1 MNRGWRWLA
10 TVGVLPAAGTLAGAA
25 FPGTAGQAAHPFAMA
40 LLAAQEARTFQA
52 VRPLGPGTELTASVS
67 LGDVNGDGALDIVV
81 ANGRHWA
88 EQNRVYLNDGR
99 GAFTLA
105 RRLGE
110 EEAGSY
116 AVPLADFDGD
126 GDLDVAVGNDRTRN
140 LVFLNDGE
148 GRFAA
153 GATFGTPSSTRSLTL
168 ADLNGDGHTD
178 ILVVNRGRQNF
189 IFRGDGSGGFDEG
202 TPFGAGDD
210 STIDVA
216 AADLDSDGDLDL
228 VLANRDGGA
237 NAIHWNDAGDFS
249 RRSGYGTGS
258 DETRGVAVGDVD
270 GDGRPD
276 IVTANIGE
284 ANAVHFGD
292 GSGGFARSLPFGG
305 AGDQSY
311 SVRLADVDLDGDP
324 DIVVANVG
332 GRNAVYFNGG
342 GRVAEDEESAA
353 GDGAAARTGAA
364 GSGEAARFDEFRFGC
379 EDCATYGVAVGDLN
393 GDGFPEIVTANSGTR
408 NGIFANVPVRR

>member
-1 MNRGWRWLA
+1 MSRGPRWLGA
-10 TVGVLPAAGTLAGAA
+10 AAGLPVAAGLFAI
-25 FPGTAGQAAHPFAMA
+25 AGHPAHPLASTP
-40 LLAAQEARTFQA
+40 LAAQEARTFQA

-67 LGDVNGDGALDIVV
+67 LGDVNRDGALDIVV

-110 EEAGSY
+110 EEAGTY
-116 AVPLADFDGD
+116 AVPLADLDGD
-126 GDLDVAVGNDRTRN
+126 GDLDIAVGNDRTRN

-148 GRFAA
+148 GRFTA

-178 ILVVNRGRQNF
+178 ILVVNRGRRNF
-189 IFRGDGSGGFDEG
+189 IFHGDGSGGLDVG
-202 TPFGAGDD
+202 MPFGAGDD

-216 AADLDSDGDLDL
+216 AADLDDDGDLDL

-237 NAIHWNDAGDFS
+237 NAIQWNDAGDFS
-249 RRSGYGTGS
+249 RGSGYGTGS

-270 GDGRPD
+270 GDGRLD

-284 ANAVHFGD
+284 ANVVYFGD
-292 GSGGFARSLPFGG
+292 GAGGFERSLPFGG
-305 AGDQSY
+305 EGDQSY
-311 SVRLADVDLDGDP
+311 AVRLADVDLDGDP

-332 GRNAVYFNGG
+332 GTNAVYFNRGQGDGVGG
-342 GRVAEDEESAA
+342 GPRLTDSL
-353 GDGAAARTGAA
+353 
-364 GSGEAARFDEFRFGC
+364 RFDEFRFGC
-379 EDCATYGVAVGDLN
+379 EDCATYGVAVGDLD
-393 GDGFPEIVTANSGTR
+393 GDGFPEIVTANSGAR
-408 NGIFANVPVRR
+408 NGIFANVPAQR

>member
-1 MNRGWRWLA
+1 MSLGPRRLTA
-10 TVGVLPAAGTLAGAA
+10 VGVLSGGVALPAARVLPVVAVLLAI
-25 FPGTAGQAAHPFAMA
+25 AGHPDHPLAPTR
-40 LLAAQEARTFQA
+40 LAAQEARTFQA

-67 LGDVNGDGALDIVV
+67 LGDVNGDSALDIVV

-110 EEAGSY
+110 EEAGTY

-126 GDLDVAVGNDRTRN
+126 GDLDIAVGNDRTRN

-148 GRFAA
+148 GRFTA
-153 GATFGTPSSTRSLTL
+153 GAAFGTPSSTRSLTL

-178 ILVVNRGRQNF
+178 ILVVNRGRRNF
-189 IFRGDGSGGFDEG
+189 IFHGDGSGGFDAG

-216 AADLDSDGDLDL
+216 AADLDGDGDLDL
-228 VLANRDGGA
+228 VLANRDSGA
-237 NAIHWNDAGDFS
+237 NAIQWNDAGDFS
-249 RRSGYGTGS
+249 RGSGYGTGS

-270 GDGRPD
+270 GDGRLD

-284 ANAVHFGD
+284 TNAVYFGD
-292 GSGGFARSLPFGG
+292 GTGGFERCLPFGG

-311 SVRLADVDLDGDP
+311 AVRLADVDLDGDP

-332 GRNAVYFNGG
+332 GPNAVYFNRRRREG
-342 GRVAEDEESAA
+342 A
-353 GDGAAARTGAA
+353 GPGVRLDGPGDSVRL
-364 GSGEAARFDEFRFGC
+364 DEFRFGC
-379 EDCATYGVAVGDLN
+379 GDCATYGVAVGDLN
-393 GDGFPEIVTANSGTR
+393 GDGFPEIVTANSGSR
-408 NGIFANVPVRR
+408 NGIFANVPAGR

>member
-1 MNRGWRWLA
+1 MSRGPGWLVA
-10 TVGVLPAAGTLAGAA
+10 IGVLCGGVALPAARVLPAVAALLEIAGH
-25 FPGTAGQAAHPFAMA
+25 PAHPFAPA
-40 LLAAQEARTFQA
+40 PLAAQEARTFQA
-52 VRPLGPGTELTASVS
+52 VRPLGPGTELTASMS

-110 EEAGSY
+110 EEAGTY

-126 GDLDVAVGNDRTRN
+126 GDLDIAVGNDRARN

-168 ADLNGDGHTD
+168 ADLNGDGHAD
-178 ILVVNRGRQNF
+178 ILVVNRGRRNF
-189 IFRGDGSGGFDEG
+189 IFHGDGSGDFDEG
-202 TPFGAGDD
+202 APFGAGDD

-216 AADLDSDGDLDL
+216 AADLDGDGDLDL

-237 NAIHWNDAGDFS
+237 NAIQWNDAGDFS
-249 RRSGYGTGS
+249 RTGGYGTGS

-270 GDGRPD
+270 GDGRLD

-284 ANAVHFGD
+284 ANAVYFGD
-292 GSGGFARSLPFGG
+292 GAGGFERGLPFG
-305 AGDQSY
+305 ATDDQSY
-311 SVRLADVDLDGDP
+311 AVRLADVDLDGDP

-332 GRNAVYFNGG
+332 GRNAVYFNRGRGEGG
-342 GRVAEDEESAA
+342 STGELTDGL
-353 GDGAAARTGAA
+353 GDSVRL
-364 GSGEAARFDEFRFGC
+364 DEFRFGC

-393 GDGFPEIVTANSGTR
+393 GDGFPEIVTANSGAR
-408 NGIFANVPVRR
+408 NGIFANVPAWR